1 MCLLFF
7 TIYLTEREKDQR
19 TKDQHQRDQ
28 SARRSANSGGVQAAQ
43 PRAAGDG
50 YGAAGI
56 PSGVERVSA
65 AASSRPAGPAA
76 GSAAGRAAADGAGR
90 GAEQNWPSAGLRS
103 RQSQSQRGPKPLYT
117 TPFGGKYHCD
127 RECHGLR
134 HASQICLTPR
144 CHRCGP
150 QSDTPQYVLFA
161 ISHGYALH
169 VDYEHCRDAGSNG
182 PIRVFNP
189 CGICFTVKE
198 KTGL

>member
-56 PSGVERVSA
+56 PSGVEPVSA
-65 AASSRPAGPAA
+65 AASSRPAGPAGPAA

-90 GAEQNWPSAGLRS
+90 GAEQN
-103 RQSQSQRGPKPLYT
+103 
-117 TPFGGKYHCD
+117 
-127 RECHGLR
+127 
-134 HASQICLTPR
+134 
-144 CHRCGP
+144 
-150 QSDTPQYVLFA
+150 
-161 ISHGYALH
+161 
-169 VDYEHCRDAGSNG
+169 
-182 PIRVFNP
+182 
-189 CGICFTVKE
+189 
-198 KTGL
+198 

>member
-1 MCLLFF
+1 MPAFL
-7 TIYLTEREKDQR
+7 YHLTEREKEQR
-19 TKDQHQRDQ
+19 TKNQHQRDQ
-28 SARRSANSGGVQAAQ
+28 SARQSANSGGV
-43 PRAAGDG
+43 GDG

-56 PSGVERVSA
+56 PSGVEPARAA
-65 AASSRPAGPAA
+65 AASSRPAGTAA
-76 GSAAGRAAADGAGR
+76 GSAAGRWR
-90 GAEQNWPSAGLRS
+90 GAEQNEPAADLRP
-103 RQSQSQRGPKPLYT
+103 RRSQSQRGPKPLYT
-117 TPFGGKYHCD
+117 TLFGGKYHCD
-127 RECHGLR
+127 LECHGLR

-189 CGICFTVKE
+189 CAICCTVKNRIVE
-198 KTGL
+198 RA